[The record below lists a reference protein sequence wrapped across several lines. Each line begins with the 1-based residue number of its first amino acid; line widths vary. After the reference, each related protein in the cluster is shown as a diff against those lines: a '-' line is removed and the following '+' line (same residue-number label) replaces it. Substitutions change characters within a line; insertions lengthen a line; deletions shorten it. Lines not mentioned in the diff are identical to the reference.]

1 MSELKIAGME
11 FDREELDGLAGEKK
25 DFRDR
30 WIWFGSTKIANVG
43 FWWVRIGR
51 RKFGFRPY
59 FGPVSESEQGRLES
73 VEGVKKDEVEAQ
85 AIKASEDFMKVDPVT
100 MFIKPAWNWFKEQV
114 DPNYINSEE
123 FENSGVNLIEIA
135 GNVRNQANTIS
146 GADINK
152 ELKNNQ
158 DYLKELQEV
167 RERFAVGNEYTR
179 TGKGEAQNVGA
190 LLQAAQYESAEAY
203 RDEVL
208 ISTEE
213 TLEEEVAKVRSKY
226 AEKEY
231 VKLVKEIGDGVM
243 SQLPPEI
250 KNNPEALED
259 ISNEIYRLTGNGGGV
274 PLNLDLHESGVV
286 NQQPF
291 LVDLVDSFA
300 GGVESIIGG
309 IADAAVGSIIEATQG
324 TEAAKDWA
332 KLEQKRD
339 WANGGGEQ
347 LAGSGF
353 VDLFSEGDIWN
364 GSHVLLSNV
373 AGAVPSVGVAVGTGG
388 YGLLALG
395 VSGAGAANKEALASP
410 EFSGL
415 GRLGYTLASGASDFI
430 AGKTSSWVFKRA
442 LRYATKGAKIGFKQ
456 ALNGGAKPIKD
467 YLKFQRFKYLPNI
480 TTNGVEEWGVAVMTD
495 YAKVTGQGGQWTMD
509 RIFRP
514 EVVEQAVVGGFIG
527 AGTTASTSL
536 ITRSNMLAQ
545 RNAETAKEVAA
556 LENKAVQLDEQA
568 LSSLLLQRQLSLGY
582 RRSLQET
589 GRLR

>member
-1 MSELKIAGME
+1 MAWRAKKKTSEIAG
-11 FDREELDGLAGEKK
+11 FGLDPQKSQTSVSG
-25 DFRDR
+25 
-30 WIWFGSTKIANVG
+30 GSESEDESSDS
-43 FWWVRIGR
+43 
-51 RKFGFRPY
+51 RPY

-442 LRYATKGAKIGFKQ
+442 LRYATKEGPK
-456 ALNGGAKPIKD
+456 
-467 YLKFQRFKYLPNI
+467 
-480 TTNGVEEWGVAVMTD
+480 
-495 YAKVTGQGGQWTMD
+495 
-509 RIFRP
+509 
-514 EVVEQAVVGGFIG
+514 
-527 AGTTASTSL
+527 
-536 ITRSNMLAQ
+536 
-545 RNAETAKEVAA
+545 
-556 LENKAVQLDEQA
+556 
-568 LSSLLLQRQLSLGY
+568 
-582 RRSLQET
+582 
-589 GRLR
+589 